1 MHKIVEAYFKMLFF
15 LEIGSR
21 PSGICGLN
29 RFSPFDI
36 LAILLSPFDILVILL
51 SPFDIHVPSTF

>member
-1 MHKIVEAYFKMLFF
+1 MHKIVETYFKMLFF

-29 RFSPFDI
+29 RFSPFAI
-36 LAILLSPFDILVILL
+36 LAILLSPVDILV
-51 SPFDIHVPSTF
+51 S